1 MPENKEFHLLDY
13 VDFLVKRKE
22 LLLLVFISSLLLSYL
37 IIFLFVEEQYE
48 ATAVIIPR
56 SDDASSMSGGILRS
70 MKALPFGL
78 GTKSPRTDLDL
89 YSTVITSRS
98 MMEDVIN
105 TFHLVQVYG
114 LDTSSLECMELAIKR
129 LENEIVTKQTEE
141 LAFVLFAR
149 AGTRERASDMANY
162 IIRRLNERIVE
173 LNVTKSRENREF
185 LAGRVEAIGAQLR
198 EAEDSLRAY
207 QERTGLLDAKSQLQG
222 IVAAHTSLESEL
234 AAKRIQQGILERM
247 YDKGSPQ
254 VQEAGIQIDAFE
266 KKLQQMR
273 TESNPGSPLLPLKQ
287 LPRTL
292 VEYLRRYRAVEL
304 NALLMEFVL
313 PLYEQ
318 AKLEEKKEY
327 PIIQIIDYAV
337 PPAKKSWPPR
347 TWFALICATSA
358 TILVYVVLLVRA
370 SLLGATDPRWLAVMS
385 HLRQWTWPRRTP
397 RS

>member
-1 MPENKEFHLLDY
+1 MPENRDFHLLDY

-22 LLLLVFISSLLLSYL
+22 LLILVFLASLLLSYL
-37 IIFLFVEEQYE
+37 LILIFVEEQYE
-48 ATAVIIPR
+48 ANAVIIPR
-56 SDDASSMSGGILRS
+56 TDDASSLSGGILRS

-78 GTKSPRTDLDL
+78 GAKSPRTDLDL
-89 YSTVITSRS
+89 YNTVITSRS

-114 LDTSSLECMELAIKR
+114 LDTSSIDHRETAIKWLR
-129 LENEIVTKQTEE
+129 NDIVTKQTDE
-141 LAFVLFAR
+141 LAYVLTVR
-149 AGTRERASDMANY
+149 AGTRERASEMANY

-173 LNVTKSRENREF
+173 LNVTKSRENKEF
-185 LAGRVEAIGAQLR
+185 LAGRVDAIATQLR
-198 EAEDSLRAY
+198 LAEDSLRAY
-207 QERTGLLDAKSQLQG
+207 QERTGLLDVKSQLQG

-234 AAKRIQQGILERM
+234 AAKRIQQGILEKM
-247 YDKGSPQ
+247 YDKESPQ
-254 VQEAGIQIDAFE
+254 VQEAGIQIAVFE

-273 TESNPGSPLLPLKQ
+273 SESDPGSPLLPLKQ
-287 LPRTL
+287 LPRTV

-304 NALLMEFVL
+304 NALLMEYIL

-327 PIIQIIDYAV
+327 PLIQIIDNAV

-347 TWFALICATSA
+347 MLFSFICAASA

-370 SLLGATDPRWLAVMS
+370 SFLGSTDPRWLTVMA
-385 HLRQWTWPRRTP
+385 HGRHWAWPKRMP
-397 RS
+397 H